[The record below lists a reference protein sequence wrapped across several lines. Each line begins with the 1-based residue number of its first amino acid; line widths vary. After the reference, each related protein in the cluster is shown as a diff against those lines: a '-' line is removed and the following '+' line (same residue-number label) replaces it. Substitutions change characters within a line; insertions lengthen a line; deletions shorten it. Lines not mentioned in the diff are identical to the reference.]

1 MKKTVGKN
9 SIDFGQDKIMHILLR
24 LAPPVMAAQL
34 IQSLYNIIDSF
45 FIGRYSEAGLT
56 ALSII
61 YPLQLLMLALA
72 VGTGVGI
79 NTLIPHFM
87 GLGDEKEAKE
97 VAGTAALIGLGNW
110 IVFAT
115 ICFFIMP
122 GFARMSTSS
131 TEVIRQVTVY
141 GRIVCVFSFGLFLE
155 SMWTKVLQA
164 EGDMLTPTVAQ
175 ILGALT
181 NIVLDPIL
189 IFGMFGLPEM
199 GITGAAIATVC
210 GQIIAALVVM
220 KKGYRKSPKLS
231 VYPRYVRRIYAC
243 GFPNILM
250 QSAYTF
256 YIFGFNLILKQF
268 SDQAVTVL
276 GLYYKWQS
284 IFFIP
289 LGAMQTC
296 IVPVLSYNYASARFD
311 RCKKTLLDAVL
322 LGMALMAV
330 GTLCFETIPEQLL
343 SFFSKDPLVIEIG
356 IVAFRWIG
364 LSFLPLVTSLIYP
377 VYFQAIG
384 AWGKSSMLT
393 IVRTVF
399 LFVPLGWL
407 LAHFGLHTFWMTY
420 PLTEVI
426 TTTTGY
432 LLYKK
437 QCRLVMGKGKMHA

>member
-1 MKKTVGKN
+1 MV
-9 SIDFGQDKIMHILLR
+9 
-24 LAPPVMAAQL
+24 
-34 IQSLYNIIDSF
+34 
-45 FIGRYSEAGLT
+45 
-56 ALSII
+56 
-61 YPLQLLMLALA
+61 
-72 VGTGVGI
+72 
-79 NTLIPHFM
+79 
-87 GLGDEKEAKE
+87 
-97 VAGTAALIGLGNW
+97 
-110 IVFAT
+110 
-115 ICFFIMP
+115 
-122 GFARMSTSS
+122 
-131 TEVIRQVTVY
+131 
-141 GRIVCVFSFGLFLE
+141 
-155 SMWTKVLQA
+155 
-164 EGDMLTPTVAQ
+164 TPTVAQ
-175 ILGALT
+175 ILGAIT
-181 NIVLDPIL
+181 NIVLDQIL

-231 VYPRYVRRIYAC
+231 VYPRYVRRIYVC

-330 GTLCFETIPEQLL
+330 GTLCFETIPGQLL

-437 QCRLVMGKGKMHA
+437 QCRLVMEKV

>member
-1 MKKTVGKN
+1 
-9 SIDFGQDKIMHILLR
+9 MHILLR

-34 IQSLYNIIDSF
+34 IQALYNIIDSF

-79 NTLIPHFM
+79 NTLIPYFM
-87 GLGDEKEAKE
+87 GLGEEKEAKE

-122 GFARMSTSS
+122 GFARMSTNSA
-131 TEVIRQVTVY
+131 EVIRQVTIY

-164 EGDMLTPTVAQ
+164 EGDMVTPTVAQ
-175 ILGALT
+175 ILGAIT

-231 VYPRYVRRIYAC
+231 VYPRYVRRIYVC

-330 GTLCFETIPEQLL
+330 GTLCFETIPGQLL

-356 IVAFRWIG
+356 TVAFRWIG